1 MRALSEGNALPMRV
15 ATHERAFLEML
26 DELPAQE
33 SFHNVDMIAE
43 GLRTLSPRRLKTL
56 LAHCSSVKVKRLFF
70 WFVDRHHH
78 SWLKSVDKA
87 EFDLGSGKRM
97 PVKGGRLV
105 PTYLITV
112 RDDLNVPV

>member
-1 MRALSEGNALPMRV
+1 MPCPC
-15 ATHERAFLEML
+15 AFLEML
-26 DELPAQE
+26 DELPTQE
-33 SFHNVDMIAE
+33 SSHNVDMIAE

-78 SWLKSVDKA
+78 LA
-87 EFDLGSGKRM
+87 EVCPQGRVRSDLGSGKCM
-97 PVKGGRLV
+97 LVKGERLD

-112 RDDLNVPV
+112 RDDLNIPV